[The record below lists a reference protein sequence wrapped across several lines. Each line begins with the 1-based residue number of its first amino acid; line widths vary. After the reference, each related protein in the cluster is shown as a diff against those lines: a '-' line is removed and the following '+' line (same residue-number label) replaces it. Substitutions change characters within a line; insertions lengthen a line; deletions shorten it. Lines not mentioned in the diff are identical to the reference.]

1 MRLEAG
7 RRMGLGDVT
16 GSVIPKV
23 GLLSA
28 SRKGGTITSRYLV
41 PDSCHRSHSATG
53 ALCVAAASRLE
64 GTVAFDLAAQN
75 GPVVEIEHPGGKI
88 PIALTAHADGVSRA
102 EFVRT
107 ARRIFEGNLLVP
119 ARLFARRHKTRE
131 GNGIMISRRKLTRAA
146 AAAALVAA
154 IGAPA
159 GAFAQADFPN
169 RPLKLLVPYAA
180 GGGTDAIARLVAQ
193 AVSEKLG
200 QTMIVE
206 NNGTAGGNIASQQAA
221 SAPPDGY
228 TVLMANQGPMVVN
241 PHLFKNMKLDPLTA
255 FEPVTLITSAPLALV
270 VPAKSNLK
278 TVQEFLDFAKK
289 NPGKLTYGS
298 AGNGSASHLATVL
311 LAQIAGLSYVHV
323 PYRGAGPALNDLVSG
338 QTDFM
343 ITTMPSVAGLI
354 EAGTV
359 RALAITTTTRAPSL
373 PDVPTLDE
381 AGAKGYDSGA
391 WYGFVV
397 PKGTPAPI
405 IAKLRQATIEAI
417 NTDLVKS
424 RFRNEGAVPIGSTPE
439 EFRKM
444 MEAESKRWAE
454 VVKAANIS
462 IQ

>member
-1 MRLEAG
+1 
-7 RRMGLGDVT
+7 
-16 GSVIPKV
+16 
-23 GLLSA
+23 
-28 SRKGGTITSRYLV
+28 
-41 PDSCHRSHSATG
+41 
-53 ALCVAAASRLE
+53 
-64 GTVAFDLAAQN
+64 
-75 GPVVEIEHPGGKI
+75 
-88 PIALTAHADGVSRA
+88 
-102 EFVRT
+102 
-107 ARRIFEGNLLVP
+107 
-119 ARLFARRHKTRE
+119 
-131 GNGIMISRRKLTRAA
+131 MISRRTLARTAA
-146 AAAALVAA
+146 AAMALAAF
-154 IGAPA
+154 APA

-200 QTMIVE
+200 QTLVVE
-206 NNGTAGGNIASQQAA
+206 NNGTAGGNVASQQAA
-221 SAPPDGY
+221 SAPADGY
-228 TVLMANQGPMVVN
+228 TILMANQGPMVVN

-278 TVQEFLDFAKK
+278 SARDFFDFARK
-289 NPGKLTYGS
+289 NPGKLSYGS

-311 LAQIAGLSYVHV
+311 LGQIAKLNFVHV

-359 RALAITTTTRAPSL
+359 RALAVTTTKRAPTL
-373 PDVPTLDE
+373 PEVPTLDE

-405 IAKLRQATIEAI
+405 IAKIRAATVEAI
-417 NTDLVKS
+417 NSDLVKS

-439 EFRKM
+439 EFRAM

-454 VVKAANIS
+454 VVKDANIS

>member
-1 MRLEAG
+1 MFT
-7 RRMGLGDVT
+7 RR
-16 GSVIPKV
+16 SI
-23 GLLSA
+23 A
-28 SRKGGTITSRYLV
+28 
-41 PDSCHRSHSATG
+41 
-53 ALCVAAASRLE
+53 AL
-64 GTVAFDLAAQN
+64 
-75 GPVVEIEHPGGKI
+75 
-88 PIALTAHADGVSRA
+88 
-102 EFVRT
+102 
-107 ARRIFEGNLLVP
+107 
-119 ARLFARRHKTRE
+119 
-131 GNGIMISRRKLTRAA
+131 
-146 AAAALVAA
+146 AAALAF
-154 IGAPA
+154 APLS
-159 GAFAQADFPN
+159 AFAQADFPN

-200 QTMIVE
+200 QTMVVE

-221 SAPPDGY
+221 TSPPDGY

-255 FEPVTLITSAPLALV
+255 FDPVTLITSAPLALV
-270 VPAKSNLK
+270 VPAKSNMK
-278 TVQEFLDFAKK
+278 TVADFMEFARK
-289 NPGKLTYGS
+289 NPGKLSYGS

-311 LAQIAGLSYVHV
+311 LAQTANLNFVHV

-359 RALAITTTTRAPSL
+359 RALAVTTTTRAPTL

-405 IAKLRQATIEAI
+405 IAKLREATIQAI
-417 NTDLVKS
+417 NTDLVKA

-454 VVKAANIS
+454 VARAANIS